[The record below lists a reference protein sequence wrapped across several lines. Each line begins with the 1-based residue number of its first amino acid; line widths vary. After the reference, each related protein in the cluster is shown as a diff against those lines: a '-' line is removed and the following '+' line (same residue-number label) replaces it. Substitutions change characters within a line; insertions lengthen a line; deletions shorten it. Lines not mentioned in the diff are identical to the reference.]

1 MEGFQ
6 NKDFLL
12 LTIFYPKIDMNVKK
26 NFPHQLFATAH

>member
-6 NKDFLL
+6 NGDFLL

-26 NFPHQLFATAH
+26 NSPHQ